1 MFYIYI
7 NLLLTTILWV
17 FNYCG
22 VKIGSI
28 ELITKTK
35 RGLLLKKRG
44 FAAERKYAATECKY
58 AATELPPWQAGHP
71 PHQTSQKIPEKEKK
85 YKLVSSIG
93 KTMLQVTKSTIIKI
107 TQWASTSNILP
118 CTIISLKIN
127 RLIIKKEVF
136 RQKMTTN

>member
-35 RGLLLKKRG
+35 RGLLLKKTWICGRAQVRG
-44 FAAERKYAATECKY
+44 DWVQIRGDWAPSLTGRSSSSPDASKDSLKR
-58 AATELPPWQAGHP
+58 
-71 PHQTSQKIPEKEKK
+71 KK

-107 TQWASTSNILP
+107 TQWASTPNILP